1 EDEDGQDVTGAQSL
15 GEVIGDRRSA
25 VDAAGG
31 DEVACAN
38 VEGREVLV
46 QFLRVSAGEVV
57 AVGFASGADERPESG
72 LPCCGLTPVVL
83 LRGRGCELVADGALD
98 DPATGATAAAAVAG
112 GEALSGGVIVPAA
125 GLTGDKVSVIG
136 PGEFGFA
143 TGDPV
148 DACQRP
154 HPQVR
159 VDRRSSQTLFGTD
172 EAQSCDDVAEVALGY
187 GAAGAEQFVS
197 EVVEPDG

>member
-1 EDEDGQDVTGAQSL
+1 
-15 GEVIGDRRSA
+15 
-25 VDAAGG
+25 
-31 DEVACAN
+31 
-38 VEGREVLV
+38 EGRAVLV
-46 QFLRVSAGEVV
+46 QLLRVSAGEVV

-72 LPCCGLTPVVL
+72 IPCCGLAPDVL
-83 LRGRGCELVADGALD
+83 IRVGGCELVADGGLD
-98 DPATGATAAAAVAG
+98 DPPTVATAVAAVDG
-112 GEALSGGVIVPAA
+112 GEALSCRVVVPAA
-125 GLTGDKVSVIG
+125 GLTGDKVCVIG

-159 VDRRSSQTLFGTD
+159 VDRRSGQTLFGTD
-172 EAQSCDDVAEVALGY
+172 EAQSGNDVAEVALGCV
-187 GAAGAEQFVS
+187 AAGAEQFVA